1 MNLQKKTEILQK
13 AKTFFVDK
21 IIGNHLK
28 GIKTLTSFKNFNVN
42 PFTQPYLAKLL
53 CGDTSE
59 VSIARSLIYPRVL
72 STSISGIFG
81 SQMQTFCSEVLEG
94 FGSTTQGIDIEF
106 TDQTDKRKK
115 YCQLKAGPNTI
126 NSGDVETILTKFKA
140 VKNLGRTNN
149 VKIEQGDLVVGVLYG
164 SDSELSTHYKA
175 LRTKHYIPV
184 LVGNDFWI
192 RLTGDMKFY
201 FDLINV
207 FSEASKEL
215 GKSSVIED
223 AVATLAQ
230 SIKNNNQ

>member
-1 MNLQKKTEILQK
+1 MNLQKKTEILKK

-28 GIKTLTSFKNFNVN
+28 GIKTLTSSKNFNVN

-59 VSIARSLIYPRVL
+59 ESIARSLIYPRVL

-164 SDSELSTHYKA
+164 SDSELSTHYKS
-175 LRTKHYIPV
+175 LRTKHYIPI
-184 LVGNDFWI
+184 LIGNDFWI
-192 RLTGDMKFY
+192 RLTGDKKFY